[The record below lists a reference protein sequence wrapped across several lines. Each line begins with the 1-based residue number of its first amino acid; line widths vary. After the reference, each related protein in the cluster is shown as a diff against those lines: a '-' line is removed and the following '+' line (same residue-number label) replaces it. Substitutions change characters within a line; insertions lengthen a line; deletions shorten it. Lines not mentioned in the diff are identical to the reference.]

1 MAEQHPHVKA
11 LVLDA
16 TPLITQSY
24 THYQNYAETFYTA
37 PTVLHEI
44 KDAKSRKNLEIWQ
57 SLGTLKVKHPSAAS
71 IKRVSDFAKLTG
83 DYSVLSANDIHII
96 ALAYELE
103 TELNKGDWR
112 LRKRPGEALKHETKE
127 ETRPKET
134 IEQTQDPTAE
144 SDTAE
149 TPVKKNKKKTRR
161 GGKKQREKRE
171 AAAKSQETTAE
182 HQPTESQEPANE
194 EQEQPILVDEVSPD
208 VPGEEEVET
217 ATEAKN
223 DEEEEGFLS
232 DEDGEWITP
241 DNLTEA
247 IIKDSGEDT
256 TGGEGVVSENNT
268 ASSLELPQ
276 NQVALATGDFAVQN
290 VSLQLN
296 LNLMNFMSG
305 LRIKK
310 LRNYMLRCHAC
321 FQLLPMPKDGKAKHF
336 CPSCGGSGTVLRCA
350 VSVDYVTGKVTPHL
364 KANFQWNNRGNR
376 YSLPSPLSKNAQKRF
391 GNKGFV
397 HSKHSQDVE
406 LLRED
411 QKEYEKAVKQEEW
424 TRRHN
429 EKILNNWIGGGSAE
443 NYISPFAIDGLKHHS
458 VRVGRGR
465 FANSVR
471 KR

>member
-1 MAEQHPHVKA
+1 MSEQHPHVRA

-24 THYQNYAETFYTA
+24 THYQNYAESFYTA

-44 KDAKSRKNLEIWQ
+44 KDEKSRKNLEIWQ
-57 SLGTLKVKHPSAAS
+57 GLGTLKVRHPSAAS

-96 ALAYELE
+96 ALTYELE

-112 LRKRPGEALKHETKE
+112 LRKKPGEPLKKE
-127 ETRPKET
+127 AVEVEEKEKKEKKEKKET
-134 IEQTQDPTAE
+134 AE
-144 SDTAE
+144 DAGFTTVE
-149 TPVKKNKKKTRR
+149 KKKKKTRR

-171 AAAKSQETTAE
+171 AARKEEEEKKKAELAAKEEEEEAKKEETKE
-182 HQPTESQEPANE
+182 KE
-194 EQEQPILVDEVSPD
+194 EQEE
-208 VPGEEEVET
+208 
-217 ATEAKN
+217 
-223 DEEEEGFLS
+223 
-232 DEDGEWITP
+232 EDGFFSDDDGDWITP
-241 DNLTEA
+241 DNLTET

-256 TGGEGVVSENNT
+256 TGGEGVVATKDTS
-268 ASSLELPQ
+268 ASLELPY

-305 LRIKK
+305 LRIKR

-321 FQLLPMPKDGKAKHF
+321 FQLLPMRKDGKPKHF
-336 CPSCGGSGTVLRCA
+336 CPSCGGPGTLLRCA
-350 VSVDYVTGKVTPHL
+350 VSVDSTTGKVTPHL

-376 YSLPSPLSKNAQKRF
+376 YSLPSPLSKNATKRF
-391 GNKGFV
+391 GKKGFV
-397 HSKHSQDVE
+397 HTKHDQGVE

-424 TRRHN
+424 TRKHN